1 MSRLVRRPADELD
14 VLLLRSLTEWL
25 AVRRWFPLKGATGVE
40 LTVTEALHLDDEP
53 EADAREVAGTPPAE
67 GAVRVLLVRAR
78 RDLAEHLLQVPVV
91 VAPRGAGIDAPGT
104 IAVLARDG
112 GRAVVDGAAH
122 PRFVAAWLDT
132 AERTPGVSLDVDPAT
147 ARAITGEQSNTSVL
161 LAAAPGAAPTAML
174 KVLRTLAPGDNP
186 DIDVPRRLAA
196 LGWPNVPAPIAWL
209 EGDWSSPASPRAPSP
224 DTSAPA
230 TFPEGIPA
238 ASVDAATPATSPA
251 HTVPR
256 ASADAAVSRATDR
269 HGHLGVLAEFVPG
282 AADGFELACDLA
294 RTGRPFADLTFEL
307 GATVAGLH
315 AALREAY
322 PVTPASPADVAA
334 SIADRFAWATAAL
347 PRLAGYADG
356 VAAVLGAVRALPGVP
371 PRQRV
376 HGDLHLGQV
385 LRSPDRWYVLDFEGE
400 PAAPLELRTR
410 PDLALRDVA
419 GILRSIDYAAAVGGL
434 RDADADAWT
443 APARAALRA
452 GYAQSAT
459 DDLSPDA
466 TSLLLTAL
474 ELDKALYESVYEARN
489 RPDWL
494 PIPLAGLDR
503 LLAARS

>member
-1 MSRLVRRPADELD
+1 MSRLVRRPADDLD
-14 VLLLRSLTEWL
+14 TLLLAALTEWL
-25 AVRRWFPLKGATGVE
+25 AVRRWFPLKGAANVE

-53 EADAREVAGTPPAE
+53 EPDPRDVPGTPPHD

-78 RDLAEHLLQVPVV
+78 RDLAEHVLQVPVV
-91 VAPRGAGIDAPGT
+91 VAPHGAALDDPAT

-112 GRAVVDGAAH
+112 GRAVLDGAAH
-122 PRFVAAWLDT
+122 PRFVDAWLAT
-132 AERTPGVSLDVDPAT
+132 AERTPGAPVDVDPAT

-161 LAAAPGAAPTAML
+161 LGPATGTTPTAML

-196 LGWPNVPAPIAWL
+196 LGWPNVPAPLAWL
-209 EGDWSSPASPRAPSP
+209 EGDWSTNPGVRAPSTP
-224 DTSAPA
+224 AAAPA
-230 TFPEGIPA
+230 DG
-238 ASVDAATPATSPA
+238 
-251 HTVPR
+251 
-256 ASADAAVSRATDR
+256 DR
-269 HGHLGVLAEFVPG
+269 HGHLGVLAAFVPG

-294 RTGRPFADLTFEL
+294 RDRRPFAELVHDL

-322 PVTPASPADVAA
+322 PVTPASPADVASA
-334 SIADRFAWATAAL
+334 IADRFAWATAAL
-347 PRLAGYADG
+347 PRLASYADR
-356 VAAVLGAVRALPGVP
+356 VAAALDAVRALPAVP

-385 LRSPDRWYVLDFEGE
+385 LRSPERWYVLDFEGE

-419 GILRSIDYAAAVGGL
+419 GVLRSIDYAAAVGGL
-434 RDADADAWT
+434 QSAEADAWT

-452 GYAQSAT
+452 GYEQAAT
-459 DDLSPDA
+459 DDLPADT
-466 TSLLLTAL
+466 TSRLLEAL
-474 ELDKALYESVYEARN
+474 ELDKALYEAVYEARN
-489 RPDWL
+489 RPAWL

-503 LLAARS
+503 LLGAT